1 MFGHTAFMTNHYQ
14 VLSVSRKEKSPAKG
28 KGRNNLAYTQHTNR
42 KYKRGDKM
50 EQNRFVSAIVEKE
63 IYLWDLIWEVSPY
76 FLYFNLSQR
85 LI

>member
-1 MFGHTAFMTNHYQ
+1 
-14 VLSVSRKEKSPAKG
+14 
-28 KGRNNLAYTQHTNR
+28 
-42 KYKRGDKM
+42 M